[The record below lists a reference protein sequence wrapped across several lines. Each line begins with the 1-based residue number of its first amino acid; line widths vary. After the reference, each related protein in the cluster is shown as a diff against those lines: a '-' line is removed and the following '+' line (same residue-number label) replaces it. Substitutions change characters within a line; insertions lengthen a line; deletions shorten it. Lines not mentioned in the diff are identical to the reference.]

1 MAGAAGAARGRRSRG
16 GKVGRPFGLDE
27 SGRVVSSRTMTE
39 DMQKLRDTLARLQ
52 ADLDTADTRDP
63 EVRARLA
70 QALQR
75 AAEKLEERSSGA
87 ALAAATPTATEDLT
101 EMAQKFE
108 ADHPTLAAT
117 LRGVVDSLASMGI

>member
-1 MAGAAGAARGRRSRG
+1 
-16 GKVGRPFGLDE
+16 
-27 SGRVVSSRTMTE
+27 MTE

-52 ADLDTADTRDP
+52 AELDTADTRDP

-87 ALAAATPTATEDLT
+87 ALAATTPTATDDLT